1 MNERLQKLAHSL
13 KTDCAIITNDIN
25 RRYLTGMKSSAGAVL
40 IFPEEAY
47 LLVDFRYIEKAR
59 ETVKDCTVLEMRR
72 LLPLVQ
78 ELMKKHGAFSISVEA
93 ESMTLH
99 QLSLYREGLPD
110 AEFLTDDS
118 LSRTVYDLRTVKT
131 REELSK
137 IKAAQ
142 QIAEDALQQLLA
154 MLHTGM
160 TEREIALSLDFNMR
174 KNGAEDLSFETIAL
188 TGAHTSM
195 PHGVPDDRPVQE
207 GDFVLMDFGAV
218 VDGYHSDMTRTV
230 CMGHPTE
237 EMAAV
242 YRTVQQAQEAALA
255 QARAGI
261 TGHELDY
268 AARSVIRNAGYG
280 EHFGHSLGHGVG
292 MEIHEYPV
300 ASENVKKELPEG
312 SVVTVEPGIYL
323 PSKFGV
329 RIEDFVYITKNGCE
343 NLTGFTNNL
352 ICL

>member
-40 IFPEEAY
+40 IFSEQAY

-72 LLPLVQ
+72 LLPLVR
-78 ELMKKHGAFSISVEA
+78 ELMEKHGASSISVES

-99 QLSLYREGLPD
+99 QLSLYKRGLPD

-118 LSRTVYDLRTVKT
+118 LSRAVCDLRTVKT

-142 QIAEDALQQLLA
+142 QIAEDALHQLLA
-154 MLHTGM
+154 LLHTGM
-160 TEREIALSLDFNMR
+160 TEREIALALDFNMR

-230 CMGHPTE
+230 CIGKPTE
-237 EMAAV
+237 EMEAV

-261 TGHELDY
+261 TGHELDN

-280 EHFGHSLGHGVG
+280 EYFGHSLGHGVG

-300 ASENVKKELPEG
+300 ASENVEKELPEG